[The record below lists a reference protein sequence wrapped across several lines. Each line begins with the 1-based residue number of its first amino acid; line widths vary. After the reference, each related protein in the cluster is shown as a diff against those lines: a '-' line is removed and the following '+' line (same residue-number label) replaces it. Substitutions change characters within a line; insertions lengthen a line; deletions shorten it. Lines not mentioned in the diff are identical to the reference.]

1 MGVEGLL
8 IEVVEE
14 GGDALEGRLAL
25 AFNFDFEIDFHFGNA
40 AQILDIVQ
48 FCAHSH
54 AATGDYG
61 LSELHFIHAVIHQ
74 HRNVVHLNDLLP
86 KIGQHR
92 ECEVAVSDGALKWAF
107 LLSAL
112 HVDVNPLVVE
122 CGVSKLVY
130 ALLRYMN
137 VFALA
142 QVGAFE
148 SFKVFVGL
156 NRYHNSSFICLSLS
170 FDGKVSEN

>member
-1 MGVEGLL
+1 MRGHCPHSYLMGVEGLL

-25 AFNFDFEIDFHFGNA
+25 TFNFDFEIDFHFGNA

-61 LSELHFIHAVIHQ
+61 LSKLHFIHAVIHQ

-122 CGVSKLVY
+122 SGVGKFIDAVLVDFEPFRNAQFFTQIRFKL
-130 ALLRYMN
+130 
-137 VFALA
+137 
-142 QVGAFE
+142 
-148 SFKVFVGL
+148 FVGI
-156 NRYHNSSFICLSLS
+156 NH
-170 FDGKVSEN
+170 